1 MSDVAFAGRS
11 AVVSGGA
18 SGIGASVTRRLL
30 DDGAQV
36 AVLDYSAEN
45 LARFADSNTAHA
57 DRLLTLEVDV
67 ADSAAVNAAVSAF
80 TARTG
85 RLDIAVANA
94 GIGGVGG
101 VAELDDASWRA
112 VQSVVVDGVFHLCR
126 AALPHLIDTG
136 SSIVTTSSISGLGG
150 DRRMAAYAAAKGA
163 VINLTRSMAVDY
175 GRRGVRVNSVA
186 PGPVATSI
194 LRPALDRSPELTETY
209 AQRIPLG
216 RIAEPEEIAEAILF
230 LASEKASFINGVV
243 LPVDGG
249 LTAWTAQPDLIGS
262 AHPPEEFMVSAD
274 SMRTDAATETAEV
287 QGAAT

>member
-1 MSDVAFAGRS
+1 MSDADFTGR
-11 AVVSGGA
+11 AAIVSGGA

-30 DDGAQV
+30 EGGAQV

-45 LARFADSNTAHA
+45 LARFAASVAQRA
-57 DRLLTLEVDV
+57 DQLLAVEVDV
-67 ADSAAVNAAVSAF
+67 SDSAAVNAAVADF
-80 TARTG
+80 TAQSG

-126 AALPHLIDTG
+126 ASLPHLVSTG
-136 SSIVTTSSISGLGG
+136 GSIVTTSSISGLGG

-186 PGPVATSI
+186 PGPVATPI
-194 LRPALDRSPELTETY
+194 LRPALDRSTELSETY

-216 RIAEPEEIAEAILF
+216 RIAEPDEIAEVILF
-230 LASEKASFINGVV
+230 LASERASFINGAV

-249 LTAWTAQPDLIGS
+249 LTAWTAQPDIVGS
-262 AHPPEEFMVSAD
+262 ADFPETFAVPAGTML
-274 SMRTDAATETAEV
+274 TDRATEAAEV
-287 QGAAT
+287 PGATA

>member
-136 SSIVTTSSISGLGG
+136 GSIVTTSSISGLGG